1 MRNKIESMK
10 KCIILANGDAPKK
23 SDITFFLKKG
33 YSTLICADGGADTA
47 KKLKLIPDYI
57 IGDLDSI
64 SSNTLLHYQ
73 EKCRIIKMKRQNDT
87 DVEKCLK
94 FAIKNGYTE
103 AILLGATGSR
113 LDHSFCNLGIVLKF
127 YNEIKIKILHDDS
140 LLEVISGNI
149 TLTTKKNETI
159 SLYGI
164 DEMTKVSSRG
174 LKYRLKNMAL
184 PFGKKESTSNVAN
197 GKSVELNVTKGK
209 MFLIRDFNVMK
220 NNDLI

>member
-1 MRNKIESMK
+1 MK
-10 KCIILANGDAPKK
+10 KCIILANGDSPKK
-23 SDITFFLKKG
+23 SAIAFFRKKG

-64 SSNTLLHYQ
+64 SSNALLYYQ
-73 EKCRIIKMKRQNDT
+73 EKCRIIKLKRQNDT

-94 FAIKNGYTE
+94 LAIKNGYTE

-127 YNEIKIKILHDDS
+127 YDEIKIKILHDDS
-140 LLEVISGNI
+140 ILEAISGS
-149 TLTTKKNETI
+149 TTIATQKNETI

-164 DEMTKVSSRG
+164 DEKTKVSSRG
-174 LKYRLKNMAL
+174 LKYVLKNTAL
-184 PFGKKESTSNVAN
+184 PFGKKESTSNAAN
-197 GKSVELNVTKGK
+197 GSSVELNITKGK